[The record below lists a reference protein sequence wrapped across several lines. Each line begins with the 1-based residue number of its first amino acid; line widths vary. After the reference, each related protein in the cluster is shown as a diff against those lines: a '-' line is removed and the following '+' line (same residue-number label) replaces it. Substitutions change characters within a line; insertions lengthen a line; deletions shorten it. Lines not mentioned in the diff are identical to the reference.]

1 MLRICVAIRC
11 CPTPERVL
19 LLPMFA
25 PYIRSKPRP
34 LARFALVLL
43 LLSGLLPVALASA
56 GGLRFEHVMTESG
69 VSVAETNAIVQ
80 DRQGFVWI
88 GGSNGLARYN
98 GHSYD
103 LFLYNPEDVH
113 SLSNNF
119 VWDLLVDRQGQLW
132 VATTNGLNRFIPE
145 TQSFE
150 RYLNHPDQPD
160 SLISNDV
167 YTLMEDRDGKL
178 WVGTRQ
184 GLDRFDPSS
193 NTFQHFRHDPDNA
206 GTLSSNSITALYQD
220 SHGVIWVGTQRGLN
234 IFDPLNQSFSLF
246 SYDQQPGF
254 YDSSLSVR
262 DLVEDADLALWVG
275 TDDGLYRF
283 NQQSGARHYQNNPQD
298 EASLSDNRVW
308 KLLVDSKQ
316 QLWVATDHGGL
327 NLYQRAE
334 DAFQRYQHDP
344 YDSSSLASDQVREI
358 FEDSAGDYWVALFP
372 SGVDYADHTAS
383 IFTVYTHAPEDFDSI
398 SHDAILSV
406 AEGPERKVWVGTEGG
421 LNLFDPAT
429 GGFSQ
434 FRHQPGDKNSLGA
447 NAVLAITRDRDGRYW
462 FGTWSGGLN
471 LYQPKTGTF
480 KRFMPDPTDPNSVSS
495 AYIWSLLGDS
505 KGRLWIGTEAG
516 DLDLYDPS
524 KGTFAHF
531 TPDLKNPRAL
541 SGGFMR
547 TIIEDRDGVIWIATL
562 QGLNRFNEADQTF
575 TRYQHQPGDPGSI
588 PHNSVATVFE
598 DSQGRLWV
606 GTESGLALLVDRDK
620 GRFRTYSTDQGLPNG
635 SIMGL
640 REDAQG
646 YLWINTLA
654 GLSRFDPATER
665 FTNYNRL
672 NGLAGNIMNRPA
684 IYFSPQGDMYVG
696 STKGLTRF
704 RPDEVRDNPLVPPMV
719 FTSFRVFNQEVA
731 LGPDSL
737 LEKNIQYTDQLVLD
751 YKTSMFSLHFA
762 ALSYRNSAANQYAYR
777 LQGFDDQ
784 WINAG
789 RNHSA
794 TYTNLNPGDYV
805 FTVKGSNN
813 NGIWNEAG
821 RSIRITVLPP
831 PWRTWW
837 AYGIYLLAVLGIIY
851 AFVQSQRRK
860 VEFQKQKVAHLRAI
874 DKLKDEFLANTSHE
888 LRTPLNGIIGLTESL
903 IDDPSAEMSEKV
915 RNYLK
920 MIAGS
925 GRRLSNLINDILDF
939 SKIKNHGME
948 LRLAPTNFA
957 NVCDAVC
964 IMSQPLADKKAI
976 RLINDLPDDM
986 PPVMADEDRLQQIL
1000 YNLIGNAIKF
1010 TFTGH
1015 VKIFAKWDDEWVTV
1029 FVEDTG
1035 IGIPESDLGSIFD
1048 SFTQARGDAAREF
1061 EGTGL
1066 GLAVAKNLIELHGG
1080 AISVHSELNKGSTF
1094 RFTLKKSD
1102 QPVAHRQREEDSA
1115 VRLNAVVDVYGE
1127 GDSEVVV
1134 TESPNV
1140 DSCKFHILVV
1150 DDDPIN
1156 RQVLI
1161 GQLSLHNY
1169 RISEASNGQEAV
1181 EKIKSDGSVDLVL
1194 LDVMMPRMTGYEA
1207 AMQIRAI
1214 KPVHELPII
1223 FITAKHLASDLVAGF
1238 VAGGNDFLI
1247 KPVSK
1252 NELLS
1257 RTKTHLLLM
1266 DVTRN
1271 LENLVEERTNTLK
1284 EAQKS
1289 LETVDNI
1296 VNLINQQSSLEG
1308 LARILLKES
1317 ASLLGEDAIGAFWL
1331 LNERGNV
1338 YNLISIYGENTASQL
1353 FPASI
1358 SAKSLMAADGSRTW
1372 DYGVQIVE
1380 PENLSFVARAR
1391 EKIDS
1396 ALVMAI
1402 KSENQLGALMV
1413 FGNRAG
1419 AGLFTE
1425 RDQQLFSRIETH
1437 AISAVSKARMLE
1449 ALREQNQKLEEI
1461 SYTDQLTQLH
1471 NRRHLIKYLQGDIAL
1486 CKRRYQVAEAQ
1497 GQSPTDA
1504 DLLFLLVDI
1513 DHFKPV
1519 NDTHGHNA
1527 GDMILKKFAAVMK
1540 KVFRESDHLIRW
1552 GGEEFLIVVRFF
1564 DRRAL
1569 PNLVE
1574 RFRREVEQT
1583 EFDIGSTKL
1592 NITCSIGFACYPFY
1606 QRKPEVYNWEQVVEI
1621 ADHCL
1626 YAAKKTRRNAWVGLQ
1641 GNSEHTIVPSFE
1653 TVVADIPGAIAEQ
1666 KLQLLSS
1673 FDPNQPLKW
1682 E

>member
-1 MLRICVAIRC
+1 
-11 CPTPERVL
+11 
-19 LLPMFA
+19 MFA
-25 PYIRSKPRP
+25 SLTRSKCCSRCPP
-34 LARFALVLL
+34 VWVVLALVL
-43 LLSGLLPVALASA
+43 VQFWQIAAAST

-80 DRQGFVWI
+80 DREGFIWI
-88 GGSNGLARYN
+88 GGSNGLVRYN

-103 LFLYNPEDVH
+103 MFLYNPKDVH

-132 VATTNGLNRFIPE
+132 VATTNGLNRFVPE

-150 RYLNHPDQPD
+150 RYNNHPDQPD

-167 YTLMEDRDGKL
+167 YTLMEDRDGQL

-184 GLDRFDPSS
+184 GLDRFDPRT
-193 NTFQHFRHDPDNA
+193 NHFQHFRHNPEDPVSLSDN
-206 GTLSSNSITALYQD
+206 SVTALYQD
-220 SHGVIWVGTQRGLN
+220 ARGVIWVGTQRGLN
-234 IFDPLNQSFSLF
+234 LFDPLNQTFSLYR
-246 SYDQQPGF
+246 YDQQGLF
-254 YDSSLSVR
+254 YDPAISIR
-262 DLVEDADLALWVG
+262 ALVEDADHHLWVG
-275 TDDGLYRF
+275 TDKGLYRF
-283 NQQSGARHYQNNPQD
+283 NQKSGDVSRYRNEPENTS
-298 EASLSDNRVW
+298 SLSDNRVW
-308 KLLVDSKQ
+308 NLLFDSKQ
-316 QLWVATDHGGL
+316 QLWVTTDHGGL
-327 NLYQRAE
+327 NLYQG
-334 DAFQRYQHDP
+334 DADGFLRYRHDP

-383 IFTVYTHAPEDFDSI
+383 AFTVYTHTPEAARSI
-398 SHDAILSV
+398 SHDAILSI
-406 AEGPERKVWVGTEGG
+406 AAGPEGKVWVGTEGG

-429 GGFSQ
+429 GDFRQ
-434 FRHQPGDKNSLGA
+434 FRHQSGEKNSLGA
-447 NAVLAITRDRDGRYW
+447 NAVLAISRDSGGRYW

-471 LYQPKTGTF
+471 LFQPETGTF
-480 KRFMPDPTDPNSVSS
+480 RRFMPDTAERNSVSS

-516 DLDLYDPS
+516 DLDLFDPTTE
-524 KGTFAHF
+524 TFSHF
-531 TPDLKNPRAL
+531 TPDQQNPKAL

-547 TIIEDRDGVIWIATL
+547 AIVEDRSGVIWIGTL
-562 QGLNRFNEADQTF
+562 HGLNRFNEADETF
-575 TRYQHQPGDPGSI
+575 TRYQHQAGDPASL

-598 DSQGRLWV
+598 DSQRRLWV
-606 GTESGLALLVDRDK
+606 GTESGLALLTDLAR
-620 GRFRTYSTDQGLPNG
+620 GRFKTYSSDQGLPND
-635 SIMGL
+635 SITGL

-646 YLWINTLA
+646 FIWINTLG

-672 NGLAGNIMNRPA
+672 NGLAGNIMNRQA
-684 IYFSPQGDMYVG
+684 IHFSSAGEMYVG

-704 RPDEVRDNPLVPPMV
+704 RPDEVQDNPLVPPMV
-719 FTSFRVFNQEVA
+719 FTSFRVFNQEVE
-731 LGPDSL
+731 LGPGSL
-737 LEKNIQYTDQLVLD
+737 LKKNIQYTDHLVLD
-751 YKTSMFSLHFA
+751 YKQSMFSLDFA

-794 TYTNLNPGDYV
+794 TYTNLNPGEYT

-813 NGIWNEAG
+813 NGVWNEAG
-821 RSIRITVLPP
+821 RSLRITVLPP

-837 AYGIYLLAVLGIIY
+837 AYGIYLLIILGIIY

-860 VEFQKQKVAHLRAI
+860 VEFEKQKVAHLRAI

-939 SKIKNHGME
+939 SKIKNQGME

-964 IMSQPLADKKAI
+964 IMSQALADKKSI

-986 PPVMADEDRLQQIL
+986 PPVLADEDRLQQIL

-1015 VKIFAKWDDEWVTV
+1015 VKVFAKWDDELVTV

-1035 IGIPESDLGSIFD
+1035 IGIPESDLGSIFE

-1080 AISVHSELNKGSTF
+1080 SISVISELNRGSTF
-1094 RFTLKKSD
+1094 RFTLKISD
-1102 QPVAHRQREEDSA
+1102 QPVAHRQREADSA
-1115 VRLNAVVDVYGE
+1115 VRLNAVVDVYGDSE
-1127 GDSEVVV
+1127 SEVVV

-1161 GQLSLHNY
+1161 GQLSLHDY
-1169 RISEASNGQEAV
+1169 QISEASNGQEAV
-1181 EKIKSDGSVDLVL
+1181 EKIKSDGTVDLVL

-1271 LENLVEERTNTLK
+1271 LENLVEERTKTLE

-1317 ASLLGEDAIGAFWL
+1317 ASLLGKDAVGAFWL
-1331 LNERGNV
+1331 LNERGNA
-1338 YNLISIYGENTASQL
+1338 YNLISIYGEDSAPQL
-1353 FPASI
+1353 LPTSIPAKTLV
-1358 SAKSLMAADGSRTW
+1358 AENGACVL
-1372 DYGVQIVE
+1372 DYGVQIVA
-1380 PENLSFVARAR
+1380 PENLAFVARAR

-1402 KSENQLGALMV
+1402 ESENQLGALMV

-1419 AGLFTE
+1419 AGDFTE
-1425 RDQQLFSRIETH
+1425 RDQQLFARIETH

-1449 ALREQNQKLEEI
+1449 ALRRQNQKLEEI

-1486 CKRRYQVAEAQ
+1486 CKRRYQVAESQ
-1497 GQSPTDA
+1497 HQYPMDA

-1527 GDMILKKFAAVMK
+1527 GDIILKKFATVMK

-1569 PNLVE
+1569 PTLVE
-1574 RFRREVEQT
+1574 RFRRDVEQM
-1583 EFDIGSTKL
+1583 EFDIGGGTKL

-1606 QRKPEVYNWEQVVEI
+1606 QHMPEAYTWEQVVEI

-1626 YAAKKTRRNAWVGLQ
+1626 YAAKKTRRNAWVGVH
-1641 GNSEHTIVPSFE
+1641 GNSADTIAHSFE
-1653 TVVADIPGAIAEQ
+1653 EVLSDIPAAIASQ
-1666 KLQLLSS
+1666 NLVLMSS
-1673 FDPNQPLKW
+1673 IDPDQPLTW

>member
-1 MLRICVAIRC
+1 MFPPFKSMPYLGRWPALMR
-11 CPTPERVL
+11 L
-19 LLPMFA
+19 LLAFC
-25 PYIRSKPRP
+25 
-34 LARFALVLL
+34 L
-43 LLSGLLPVALASA
+43 GLTVMAGHA
-56 GGLRFEHVMTESG
+56 GGLRFEHLMTESG
-69 VSVAETNAIVQ
+69 ISVAETNAIVQ
-80 DRQGFVWI
+80 DQQGFVWI

-98 GHSYD
+98 GHSFE
-103 LFLYNPEDVH
+103 LFLHNPKDLR

-119 VWDLLVDRQGQLW
+119 VWDLLVDHQGNLW

-150 RYLNHPDQPD
+150 RYLNSSANPA

-167 YTLMEDRDGKL
+167 YTLLEDRDGQL

-184 GLDRFDPSS
+184 GLDRFDPAKRG
-193 NTFQHFRHDPDNA
+193 FRHFKHAPEDPGSISD
-206 GTLSSNSITALYQD
+206 NSITALYQD
-220 SHGVIWVGTQRGLN
+220 ARGTLWVGTRRGLSQFN
-234 IFDPLNQSFSLF
+234 ASSQTFSLF
-246 SYDQQPGF
+246 EYKARPDLF
-254 YDSSLSVR
+254 DTTLSIR
-262 DLVEDADLALWVG
+262 ALAEDETNNLWVG
-275 TDDGLYRF
+275 TDNGLFRF
-283 NQQSGARHYQNNPQD
+283 NQNTGEARHYLRDPTRPD
-298 EASLSDNRVW
+298 SLSDNRVW
-308 KLLVDSKQ
+308 KLLIDSKSN
-316 QLWVATDHGGL
+316 LWVATDHGGL
-327 NLYQRAE
+327 NQYQH
-334 DAFQRYQHDP
+334 DSDSFLRYKHDP
-344 YDSSSLASDQVREI
+344 YDASSLASDQVREI

-372 SGVDYADHTAS
+372 TGVDYADHTAS
-383 IFTVYTHAPEDFDSI
+383 VFTVYSHDPENPKSL
-398 SHDAILSV
+398 SHDAVLSI
-406 AEGPERKVWVGTEGG
+406 ASGPDKQVWVGTEGG
-421 LNLFDPAT
+421 LNLLDPEHNR
-429 GGFSQ
+429 
-434 FRHQPGDKNSLGA
+434 FRHFRHNPADKTSLSA
-447 NAVLAITRDRDGRYW
+447 NAVLAITQDKAGRYW

-471 LYQPKTGTF
+471 LYQPETGTF
-480 KRFMPDPTDPNSVSS
+480 KRFLPDADNRNSISS
-495 AYIWSLLGDS
+495 PYVWSLLGDS
-505 KGRLWIGTEAG
+505 QGYVWIGTESG
-516 DLDLYDPS
+516 DLDRYDPGT
-524 KGTFAHF
+524 GTFTHF
-531 TPDLKNPRAL
+531 TPNIEDPAAL

-547 TIIEDRDGVIWIATL
+547 ALLEDSKGTIWVGTL
-562 QGLNRFNEADQTF
+562 QGLNRFDAATQTF
-575 TRYQHQPGDPGSI
+575 TRFQHQQGNASSL
-588 PHNSVATVFE
+588 PHNAVATLFE
-598 DSQGRLWV
+598 DSQQRLWV
-606 GTESGLALLVDRDK
+606 GTESGLALLLDAES
-620 GRFRTYSTDQGLPNG
+620 GRFRTFSGDQGLPND

-640 REDAQG
+640 HEDDRG
-646 YLWINTLA
+646 FLWINTLN
-654 GLSRFDPATER
+654 GLSRFDPER
-665 FTNYNRL
+665 EVFTNYSRL

-684 IYFSPQGDMYVG
+684 IHFADSGDLWVG

-704 RPDEVRDNPLVPPMV
+704 RPDGVRDNPLVPPMV

-731 LGPDSL
+731 IGPEAL
-737 LEKNIQYTDQLVLD
+737 LQQHIQYSDHVVLD
-751 YKTSMFSLHFA
+751 YKTTMFSLHFA

-777 LQGFDDQ
+777 MQGFDDQ
-784 WINAG
+784 WIQAG
-789 RNHSA
+789 NNHGA
-794 TYTNLNPGDYV
+794 TYTNLNPGNYL

-813 NGIWNEAG
+813 NGVWNETG
-821 RSIRITVLPP
+821 RSMRITVLPP

-837 AYGIYLLAVLGIIY
+837 AYSIYGLMVLAVIY

-860 VEFQKQKVAHLRAI
+860 VAFEKQKVAHLRAI

-888 LRTPLNGIIGLTESL
+888 LRTPLNGIIGLSESL
-903 IDDPSAEMSEKV
+903 IDDQDAEMSEKV

-948 LRLAPTNFA
+948 LHLKPTDFA
-957 NVCDAVC
+957 NVCEAVC
-964 IMSQPLADKKAI
+964 TMSQPLADKKAI
-976 RLINDLPDDM
+976 RLIRDLPENL
-986 PPVMADEDRLQQIL
+986 PPVMADENRLQQIL

-1010 TFTGH
+1010 TFSGH
-1015 VKIFAKWDDEWVTV
+1015 VKVYTSWDKEFVTIH
-1029 FVEDTG
+1029 VEDTG
-1035 IGIPESDLGSIFD
+1035 IGIPESDLGSIFE
-1048 SFTQARGDAAREF
+1048 SFTQAHGDAAREF

-1080 AISVHSELNKGSTF
+1080 NIAVTSEINKGSTF
-1094 RFTLKKSD
+1094 RFSLKISE
-1102 QPVAHRQREEDSA
+1102 QPVTDAARAMDAQT
-1115 VRLNAVVDVYGE
+1115 RLNSVMDIYGE
-1127 GDSEVVV
+1127 NDMEVVV

-1257 RTKTHLLLM
+1257 RTKTHLLLL

-1271 LENLVEERTNTLK
+1271 LENIVEERTNTLR

-1317 ASLLGEDAIGAFWL
+1317 AQLLGEKVLGAFWL
-1331 LNERGNV
+1331 LNERGSA
-1338 YNLISIYGENTASQL
+1338 YNLISVQGGEIASQL
-1353 FPASI
+1353 FPTGIPFKLVEECSGMGLL
-1358 SAKSLMAADGSRTW
+1358 KH
-1372 DYGVQIVE
+1372 GVQILLPAGGIE
-1380 PENLSFVARAR
+1380 FVPRAV

-1402 KSENQLGALMV
+1402 ETDNQLAALLMFV
-1413 FGNRAG
+1413 NRLG
-1419 AGLFTE
+1419 EGLFTE
-1425 RDQQLFSRIETH
+1425 RDQQVFARLETH
-1437 AISAVSKARMLE
+1437 ALSAVSKARMLE
-1449 ALREQNQKLEEI
+1449 ALRRQNHKLEEI

-1471 NRRHLIKYLQGDIAL
+1471 NRRHLIRHLQGDLAL

-1497 GQSPTDA
+1497 QQYPQDA

-1519 NDTHGHNA
+1519 NDTYGHNA
-1527 GDMILKKFAAVMK
+1527 GDAILKGFSGVLK

-1552 GGEEFLIVVRFF
+1552 GGEEFLVVVRFF
-1564 DRRAL
+1564 YRKGAI
-1569 PNLVE
+1569 NLVE
-1574 RFRREVEQT
+1574 RFRREVELT
-1583 EFDIGSTKL
+1583 EFDIGNGNKL
-1592 NITCSIGFACYPFY
+1592 KITCSIGFSCYPFY
-1606 QRKPEVYNWEQVVEI
+1606 QNRPEAYTWEQVVEI
-1621 ADHCL
+1621 ADQCL
-1626 YAAKKTRRNAWVGLQ
+1626 YAAKKTQRNAWVGAY
-1641 GNSEHTIVPSFE
+1641 GSSEDAIALSFE
-1653 TVVADIPGAIAEQ
+1653 EVHSNIETAINSKSVKLLTSINAD
-1666 KLQLLSS
+1666 KV
-1673 FDPNQPLKW
+1673 LKW

>member
-1 MLRICVAIRC
+1 MSLLGVA
-11 CPTPERVL
+11 P
-19 LLPMFA
+19 A
-25 PYIRSKPRP
+25 W
-34 LARFALVLL
+34 
-43 LLSGLLPVALASA
+43 A

-80 DRQGFVWI
+80 DRQGFIWI

-98 GHSYD
+98 GHSFD
-103 LFLYNPEDVH
+103 VFLHNPKDPG

-119 VWDLLVDRQGQLW
+119 VWDLLVDSRGQLW
-132 VATTNGLNRFIPE
+132 IATTNGLNRFVPE
-145 TQSFE
+145 SQTFE
-150 RYLNHPDQPD
+150 RYLNRVNDTA

-167 YTLMEDRDGKL
+167 YTLMEDSDGKL

-184 GLDRFDPSS
+184 GLDKFDPANNS
-193 NTFQHFRHDPDNA
+193 FQHFRHNPDD
-206 GTLSSNSITALYQD
+206 TSSLSDNSITALYQD
-220 SHGVIWVGTQRGLN
+220 TRGAIWVGTQRGLN
-234 IFDPLNQSFSLF
+234 LFNSRNQTFSLF
-246 SYDQQPGF
+246 RYDEDSVF
-254 YDSSLSVR
+254 YDPSLSIR
-262 DLVEDADLALWVG
+262 ALVEDAEHNLWVG
-275 TDDGLYRF
+275 TDAGLYRF
-283 NQQSGARHYQNNPQD
+283 NQKSGGVGRFKNDPTD
-298 EASLSDNRVW
+298 SSSLSDNRVW

-327 NLYQRAE
+327 NLYQGAE
-334 DAFQRYQHDP
+334 AGFQRYRHDP
-344 YDSSSLASDQVREI
+344 YDSASLASDQVREI

-383 IFTVYTHAPEDFDSI
+383 VFTVYHHDPENPASI
-398 SHDAILSV
+398 NHDAILSV
-406 AEGPERKVWVGTEGG
+406 AEGPDRKIWVGTEGG
-421 LNLFDPAT
+421 LNLFDPHY
-429 GGFSQ
+429 GEFQ
-434 FRHQPGDKNSLGA
+434 HFRHQLDDEKSLGA
-447 NAVLAITRDRDGRYW
+447 NAVLAIARDQQGRYW

-471 LYQPKTGTF
+471 LYLPETGTF
-480 KRFMPDPTDPNSVSS
+480 KRFMPDPANSNSISS
-495 AYIWSLLGDS
+495 AYVWSLLGDS

-516 DLDLYDPS
+516 DLDLYDPATD
-524 KGTFAHF
+524 TFTHF

-547 TIIEDRDGVIWIATL
+547 TILEDSEGVIWIATL
-562 QGLNRFNEADQTF
+562 QGLNRYNEADQTF
-575 TRYQHQPGDPGSI
+575 TRYQYQQNDSTSI
-588 PHNSVATVFE
+588 PHNSVATLFE
-598 DSQGRLWV
+598 DVSGRLWV
-606 GTESGLALLVDRDK
+606 GTESGLALMTDREK
-620 GRFRTYSTDQGLPNG
+620 GRFKTYTTDHGLPND

-640 REDAQG
+640 QEDAQG
-646 YLWINTLA
+646 LLWINTLG
-654 GLSRFDPATER
+654 GLSRFDPATEH

-684 IYFSPQGDMYVG
+684 IHFSESGEMYVG

-704 RPDEVRDNPLVPPMV
+704 QPDEVRGNSLVPPMV
-719 FTSFRVFNQEVA
+719 FTAFRIFNQEVA
-731 LGPDSL
+731 VGPGSL
-737 LEKNIQYTDQLVLD
+737 LEKNIQYMDRLVLD
-751 YKTSMFSLHFA
+751 YEKSMFSIHFA
-762 ALSYRNSAANQYAYR
+762 ALSYRNAAANQYAYR

-784 WINAG
+784 WISAG

-813 NGIWNEAG
+813 NGVWNEAG

-837 AYGIYLLAVLGIIY
+837 AYAIYLFIALGLVY
-851 AFVQSQRRK
+851 AFVRSQRRK
-860 VEFQKQKVAHLRAI
+860 VEFEKQKVAHLRAI

-915 RNYLK
+915 RTYLK

-964 IMSQPLADKKAI
+964 IMSQPLADKKSI
-976 RLINDLPDDM
+976 RLLNELPDDM
-986 PPVMADEDRLQQIL
+986 PPVLADEDRLQQIL

-1010 TFTGH
+1010 TFSGH
-1015 VKIFAKWDDEWVTV
+1015 VKIFAEWDDAFVSV
-1029 FVEDTG
+1029 YVEDTG
-1035 IGIPESDLGSIFD
+1035 IGIPESDLGSIFE

-1080 AISVHSELNKGSTF
+1080 TITVASEINRGSTF
-1094 RFTLKKSD
+1094 RFTLKISD
-1102 QPVAHRQREEDSA
+1102 EPVAHQQREADSA

-1127 GDSEVVV
+1127 SDSEVVV

-1156 RQVLI
+1156 RKVLI

-1169 RISEASNGQEAV
+1169 HISEASNGQEAV
-1181 EKIKSDGSVDLVL
+1181 ERIKSDGTVDLVL

-1271 LENLVEERTNTLK
+1271 LENIVEERTNTLK

-1317 ASLLGEDAIGAFWL
+1317 ASLLGKNAVGAFWL
-1331 LNERGNV
+1331 LNERGNA
-1338 YNLISIYGENTASQL
+1338 YNLISIYGDDAAPQL
-1353 FPASI
+1353 FPSSI
-1358 SAKSLMAADGSRTW
+1358 PAKMLMAADGSQVL
-1372 DYGVQIVE
+1372 DYGVQIVA
-1380 PENLSFVARAR
+1380 PENLVFVSRAR
-1391 EKIDS
+1391 EKIES

-1402 KSENQLGALMV
+1402 ESERQLGALML
-1413 FGNRAG
+1413 FGNRTG

-1425 RDQQLFSRIETH
+1425 RDQQLFARLETH
-1437 AISAVSKARMLE
+1437 AISAVAKARMLE
-1449 ALREQNQKLEEI
+1449 ALRRQNQKLEEI
-1461 SYTDQLTQLH
+1461 SYTDQLTLLH

-1486 CKRRYQVAEAQ
+1486 SKRRYQVAESQ
-1497 GQSPTDA
+1497 GQFPADA

-1527 GDMILKKFAAVMK
+1527 GDMILKKFATVMK

-1564 DRRAL
+1564 DRRAISG
-1569 PNLVE
+1569 LVE
-1574 RFRREVEQT
+1574 RFRREVEET
-1583 EFDIGSTKL
+1583 VFDVGGGLHLS
-1592 NITCSIGFACYPFY
+1592 ITCSIGYACYPFY
-1606 QRKPEVYNWEQVVEI
+1606 QSVPDAYTWEQVVEI

-1626 YAAKKTRRNAWVGLQ
+1626 YAAKKTRRNAWVGAC
-1641 GNSEHTIVPSFE
+1641 GEGAVPRAFE
-1653 TVVADIPGAIAEQ
+1653 EVLADIPGAATN
-1666 KLQLLSS
+1666 KNLLLQSS
-1673 FDPNQPLKW
+1673 IDSESLKW

>member
-1 MLRICVAIRC
+1 MFTLASSTKFRTRYPPVWL
-11 CPTPERVL
+11 VL
-19 LLPMFA
+19 KIL
-25 PYIRSKPRP
+25 
-34 LARFALVLL
+34 ALVYLC
-43 LLSGLLPVALASA
+43 SAAAVSA

-80 DRQGFVWI
+80 DREGFIWI

-98 GHSYD
+98 GHSFD
-103 LFLYNPEDVH
+103 LFLYNPKDVH

-145 TQSFE
+145 SQSFE
-150 RYLNHPDQPD
+150 RYLNRPDDPG

-167 YTLMEDRDGKL
+167 YTLMEDRDGHL

-184 GLDRFDPSS
+184 GLDRFDPASGI
-193 NTFQHFRHDPDNA
+193 FHHFRHNPADPNS
-206 GTLSSNSITALYQD
+206 LSDDSITALYQD
-220 SHGVIWVGTQRGLN
+220 SRGTIWVGTQRGLN
-234 IFDPLNQSFSLF
+234 RFNPANQTFDLF
-246 SYDQQPGF
+246 RYDERELF
-254 YDSSLSVR
+254 YDPSLSIR
-262 DLVEDADLALWVG
+262 ALVEDAESNLWVG
-275 TDDGLYRF
+275 TDGGLYRF
-283 NQQSGARHYQNNPQD
+283 SAQPGEVWRYHYDAENPH
-298 EASLSDNRVW
+298 SLSDNRVW
-308 KLLVDSKQ
+308 MLLVDSKQ

-327 NLYQRAE
+327 NLYRPKE
-334 DAFQRYQHDP
+334 NDFLRYRHDP
-344 YDSSSLASDQVREI
+344 YDNASLASDQVREI

-383 IFTVYTHAPEDFDSI
+383 AFTVHSHNPEQPSSI
-398 SHDAILSV
+398 NHDAILSV
-406 AEGPERKVWVGTEGG
+406 AEGPGGKIWVGTEGG
-421 LNLFDPAT
+421 LNLFDPQHEV
-429 GGFSQ
+429 FQQ
-434 FRHQPGDKNSLGA
+434 FRHQPGNDQSLGA
-447 NAVLAITRDRDGRYW
+447 NAVLAIAQDQGGRYW

-480 KRFMPDPTDPNSVSS
+480 KRFMPDPANRNSVSS

-516 DLDLYDPS
+516 DLDLYDPATD
-524 KGTFAHF
+524 TFAHF
-531 TPDLKNPRAL
+531 TPDQKNPHAL

-547 TIIEDRDGVIWIATL
+547 TILEDHNGAIWIATL

-575 TRYQHQPGDPGSI
+575 TRYQHQPGDPSSI
-588 PHNSVATVFE
+588 PHNSVATVLE

-606 GTESGLALLVDRDK
+606 GTESGLALMLDREA
-620 GRFRTYSTDQGLPNG
+620 GRFKTYSTDHGLPND

-640 REDAQG
+640 REDAEG
-646 YLWINTLA
+646 LIWINTLS
-654 GLSRFDPATER
+654 GLSRFDPASER

-684 IYFSPQGDMYVG
+684 IHFSASGEMYVG

-704 RPDEVRDNPLVPPMV
+704 RPDEVRENSLVPPMV
-719 FTSFRVFNQEVA
+719 FTAFRVFNQEVEI
-731 LGPDSL
+731 GPGSL
-737 LEKNIQYTDQLVLD
+737 LDKNIQYMDRLVLD
-751 YKTSMFSLHFA
+751 HKKSMFSLHFA

-784 WINAG
+784 WIKAG
-789 RNHSA
+789 HNHSA

-805 FTVKGSNN
+805 FTVRGANN
-813 NGIWNEAG
+813 NGVWNDEG

-837 AYGIYLLAVLGIIY
+837 AYTIYLLIAVGLIY

-860 VEFQKQKVAHLRAI
+860 VAFEKQKVAHLRAI

-915 RNYLK
+915 RTYLK

-948 LRLAPTNFA
+948 LHLAPTNFL

-964 IMSQPLADKKAI
+964 IMSQTLADKKSI
-976 RLINDLPDDM
+976 RLLNELPEDM
-986 PPVMADEDRLQQIL
+986 PPVLADEDRLQQIL

-1015 VKIFAKWDDEWVTV
+1015 VKITADWDEEFVTIY
-1029 FVEDTG
+1029 VEDTG
-1035 IGIPESDLGSIFD
+1035 IGIPEADLGSIFE
-1048 SFTQARGDAAREF
+1048 SFTQARGDSAREF

-1080 AISVHSELNKGSTF
+1080 AISVASELNKGSTF
-1094 RFTLKKSD
+1094 RFTLKVSD
-1102 QPVAHRQREEDSA
+1102 QPVAHQQREADCA
-1115 VRLNAVVDVYGE
+1115 VRLNAVVDVYGNN
-1127 GDSEVVV
+1127 DAEVVV

-1161 GQLSLHNY
+1161 SQLSLHNY
-1169 RISEASNGQEAV
+1169 HISEASNGQEAV
-1181 EKIKSDGSVDLVL
+1181 EKIRSDGTVDLVL

-1271 LENLVEERTNTLK
+1271 LENIVEERTNTLR

-1289 LETVDNI
+1289 LEIVDNI

-1317 ASLLGEDAIGAFWL
+1317 ARLLGEEAVGAFWL
-1331 LNERGNV
+1331 LNERGNA
-1338 YNLISIYGENTASQL
+1338 YNLISIYGDETAAQI
-1353 FPASI
+1353 FPSSI
-1358 SAKSLMAADGSRTW
+1358 PAKWLLTESGANVL

-1380 PENLSFVARAR
+1380 RENLAFVSRAD
-1391 EKIDS
+1391 ETIDS

-1402 KSENQLGALMV
+1402 RADNQLGALML

-1419 AGLFTE
+1419 AGMFTE
-1425 RDQQLFSRIETH
+1425 RDQELFARLEGH
-1437 AISAVSKARMLE
+1437 AISAVAKARMLE
-1449 ALREQNQKLEEI
+1449 ALRRQNQMLEEI
-1461 SYTDQLTQLH
+1461 SYTDQLTHLH
-1471 NRRHLIKYLQGDIAL
+1471 NRRHLIKYLDGDIAL
-1486 CKRRYQVAEAQ
+1486 SKRRYQVAHSR
-1497 GQSPTDA
+1497 GQVPEDA

-1527 GDMILKKFAAVMK
+1527 GDMILKQFATVMK

-1552 GGEEFLIVVRFF
+1552 GGEEFLVVVRFF
-1564 DRRAL
+1564 DRRAITG
-1569 PNLVE
+1569 LVE

-1583 EFDIGSTKL
+1583 EFDVGGGLKL
-1592 NITCSIGFACYPFY
+1592 TITCSTGFACYPFY
-1606 QRKPEVYNWEQVVEI
+1606 PQVPDAFTWEQVVEI

-1626 YAAKKTRRNAWVGLQ
+1626 YAAKKTRRNAWVGAY
-1641 GNSEHTIVPSFE
+1641 GNSGD
-1653 TVVADIPGAIAEQ
+1653 VAPLLLTEVLGDIAGAAANNN
-1666 KLQLLSS
+1666 LTLLSS
-1673 FDPNQPLKW
+1673 VDADQPLTW
-1682 E
+1682 D

>member
-1 MLRICVAIRC
+1 MFMLAFIRHTRTR
-11 CPTPERVL
+11 CPPVWYVLGVLMLVCLCRV
-19 LLPMFA
+19 
-25 PYIRSKPRP
+25 
-34 LARFALVLL
+34 
-43 LLSGLLPVALASA
+43 PVAQA

-80 DRQGFVWI
+80 DQQGFIWI

-98 GHSYD
+98 GHSFD
-103 LFLYNPEDVH
+103 MFLYNPKDTR

-119 VWDLLVDRQGQLW
+119 VWDLLVDREGQLW
-132 VATTNGLNRFIPE
+132 VATTNGLNRFVPE
-145 TQSFE
+145 SQSFE
-150 RYLNHPDQPD
+150 RYLNQPDQPD

-167 YTLMEDRDGKL
+167 YTLMEDREGQL

-184 GLDRFDPSS
+184 GLDRFDPVSGR
-193 NTFQHFRHDPDNA
+193 FHHFRHNPDDPSS
-206 GTLSSNSITALYQD
+206 LSDDSITALYQD
-220 SHGVIWVGTQRGLN
+220 ARGTIWVGTQRGLN
-234 IFDPLNQSFSLF
+234 LFNPANQTFSLF
-246 SYDQQPGF
+246 RYDEHGEF
-254 YDSSLSVR
+254 YEPSLSIR
-262 DLVEDADLALWVG
+262 ALVEDAAHNLWVG
-275 TDDGLYRF
+275 TDGGLYRF
-283 NQQSGARHYQNNPQD
+283 NQKSGDVGRYKYEPAD
-298 EASLSDNRVW
+298 SFSLSDNRVW

-327 NLYQRAE
+327 NLYRPTE
-334 DAFQRYQHDP
+334 DDFLRYQHDP
-344 YDSSSLASDQVREI
+344 NDSASLASDQVREI

-372 SGVDYADHTAS
+372 SGVDYADHTANA
-383 IFTVYTHAPEDFDSI
+383 FTVFNHDPENPTSLN
-398 SHDAILSV
+398 HDAILSI
-406 AEGPERKVWVGTEGG
+406 AEGPEGKIWVGTEGG
-421 LNLFDPAT
+421 LNLFDPRRET
-429 GGFSQ
+429 FRH
-434 FRHQPGDKNSLGA
+434 FRHQANDERSLGA
-447 NAVLAITRDRDGRYW
+447 NAVLAITRDKAGRYW

-471 LYQPKTGTF
+471 LYQPETGTF
-480 KRFMPDPTDPNSVSS
+480 KRFMPDPANRNSVSS
-495 AYIWSLLGDS
+495 AYVWSLLGDS
-505 KGRLWIGTEAG
+505 KGRIWIGTEAG
-516 DLDLYDPS
+516 DLDLYDPATA
-524 KGTFAHF
+524 TFSHF
-531 TPDLKNPRAL
+531 TPDRKNPQAL

-547 TIIEDRDGVIWIATL
+547 TILEDADGVIWVATL

-575 TRYQHQPGDPGSI
+575 TRYQHQQGNPASI

-598 DSQGRLWV
+598 DSRRRLWV
-606 GTESGLALLVDRDK
+606 GTESGLALMTDRDK
-620 GRFRTYSTDQGLPNG
+620 GFFRTYSTDQGLPND
-635 SIMGL
+635 SIMGI

-646 YLWINTLA
+646 FIWINTLG
-654 GLSRFDPATER
+654 GLSRFDPETEH

-684 IYFSPQGDMYVG
+684 IHFSPSGEMFVG
-696 STKGLTRF
+696 STKGLTLF
-704 RPDEVRDNPLVPPMV
+704 RPDEVRDNALVPPMV
-719 FTSFRVFNQEVA
+719 FTAFRVFNQEVA
-731 LGPDSL
+731 IGPDSL
-737 LEKNIQYTDQLVLD
+737 LEKNIQYMDRLVLD
-751 YKTSMFSLHFA
+751 YKTTMFSLHFA

-777 LQGFDDQ
+777 MQGFDDQ

-794 TYTNLNPGDYV
+794 TYTNLNPGEYV

-813 NGIWNEAG
+813 NGVWNESG
-821 RSIRITVLPP
+821 RSVRITVLPP

-837 AYGIYLLAVLGIIY
+837 AYGIYLIIVLAIIY

-860 VEFQKQKVAHLRAI
+860 VEFEKQKVAHLRAV

-915 RNYLK
+915 RTYLK

-964 IMSQPLADKKAI
+964 MLSQALADKKSV
-976 RLINDLPDDM
+976 RLLNELPEDM
-986 PPVMADEDRLQQIL
+986 PPVLADEDRLQQIL

-1015 VKIFAKWDDEWVTV
+1015 VKIFADWDEEFVTV
-1029 FVEDTG
+1029 YVEDTG
-1035 IGIPESDLGSIFD
+1035 IGIPEADLGSIFE

-1080 AISVHSELNKGSTF
+1080 NISVVSELNKGSTF
-1094 RFTLKKSD
+1094 RFTLKISD
-1102 QPVAHRQREEDSA
+1102 QPVAHQQREADSA
-1115 VRLNAVVDVYGE
+1115 VRLNAVVDVYGDSE
-1127 GDSEVVV
+1127 GEVVV

-1169 RISEASNGQEAV
+1169 HISEASNGQEAV
-1181 EKIKSDGSVDLVL
+1181 ERIKSDGTVDLVL

-1271 LENLVEERTNTLK
+1271 LENIVEERTNTLK

-1317 ASLLGEDAIGAFWL
+1317 ASLLGKNAVGAFWL
-1331 LNERGNV
+1331 LNERGNA
-1338 YNLISIYGENTASQL
+1338 YNLISIYGEDAAL
-1353 FPASI
+1353 FPSSI
-1358 SAKSLMAADGSRTW
+1358 PAKMLVAENGTCVL
-1372 DYGVQIVE
+1372 DYGVQIVV
-1380 PENLSFVARAR
+1380 PENLAFVSRAS

-1402 KSENQLGALMV
+1402 EADNQLGALML
-1413 FGNRAG
+1413 FGNRVG

-1425 RDQQLFSRIETH
+1425 RDQQLFARLETH
-1437 AISAVSKARMLE
+1437 AISAVAKARMLE
-1449 ALREQNQKLEEI
+1449 ALRRQNQKLEEI
-1461 SYTDQLTQLH
+1461 SYTDQLTHLH

-1486 CKRRYQVAEAQ
+1486 CKRRYQVAESQRQLPA
-1497 GQSPTDA
+1497 DA

-1527 GDMILKKFAAVMK
+1527 GDMILKKFAAVMR

-1552 GGEEFLIVVRFF
+1552 GGEEFLVVVRFF
-1564 DRRAL
+1564 DRRAIAG
-1569 PNLVE
+1569 LVE

-1583 EFDIGSTKL
+1583 EFDVGGGLKL
-1592 NITCSIGFACYPFY
+1592 SITCSIGFACYPFY
-1606 QRKPEVYNWEQVVEI
+1606 QKVPDAYTWEQVVEI

-1626 YAAKKTRRNAWVGLQ
+1626 YAAKKTRRNAWVGVY
-1641 GNSEHTIVPSFE
+1641 GNSDDSAPRAFNEVLN
-1653 TVVADIPGAIAEQ
+1653 DIPGGAVQ
-1666 KLQLLSS
+1666 KNLVLLSS
-1673 FDPNQPLKW
+1673 IDPAQPLVW
-1682 E
+1682 D